1 MTAKNYENKL
11 GNDNRGSGTTFAL
24 PRHFSLLSSLVPVLA
39 ATLLLAVP
47 IVSLVYIAASGDFE
61 SLNHILKN
69 VVPRAAQTTLFLLL
83 GVGLFVAVVG
93 TLTAWLVAF
102 YDFPLRN
109 QLQWAL
115 MLPFAVPT
123 YISAYAFVEFFSFTG
138 PLQSTVRDLGGYATS
153 KEYWFPEI
161 RSLWGASLIMGLV
174 LYPYVYLAVRTLF
187 RFQAAHLIDSARILG
202 ARSTRLLF
210 AITLPMARPAIILGV
225 TLALMETLNDIGAVE
240 YLGVHT
246 LTFSIFSVWLNQ
258 SDLPGAAQI
267 SLLLLIIVLLLI
279 AMERLSRGGRKFY
292 SGRVGSKTEPPIRQ
306 RLSGGNAMCASI
318 ACILPVLLGFGIPV
332 FVLSSYA
339 VTRFSEVDL
348 GVLFSSLAT
357 SVTLG
362 VAAAFVTVLI
372 GLFLSFA
379 IRSNSGVLTAV
390 FVRIACSGY
399 AIPGTLIALGL
410 FLPIASFDNQID
422 AFMRSTFGIST
433 GLLITG
439 SGAIMIFAYVIRF
452 MTMAEGNLTNAFG
465 RLSPNLDMAG
475 RNLGRNRSQVIQ
487 SILLPLLWPAI
498 ISASL
503 LVFVEVVK
511 ELSATIMLRPFGMN
525 TLATHV
531 YDYASQARVEDA
543 AIGCLLIILVG
554 MLPVIFLLARDDAK
568 L

>member
-1 MTAKNYENKL
+1 M
-11 GNDNRGSGTTFAL
+11 GNNDEESETKFAL
-24 PRHFSLLSSLVPVLA
+24 PRPFSLLSSLIPVLA
-39 ATLLLAVP
+39 ATLLLALP
-47 IVSLVYIAASGDFE
+47 ILSLVYIAASGDFE
-61 SLNHILKN
+61 SLNHIMKN

-83 GVGLFVAVVG
+83 GVGIFVAVTG

-102 YDFPLRN
+102 YDFPFRN

-138 PLQSTVRDLGGYATS
+138 PLQSIVRDIGGYTTS

-187 RFQAAHLIDSARILG
+187 RFQAAHLVDSARILG
-202 ARSTRLLF
+202 ARSSRLLF

-240 YLGVHT
+240 HLGVHT

-267 SLLLLIIVLLLI
+267 SLLLLIIVLALI
-279 AMERLSRGGRKFY
+279 SIERLSRGARKFY
-292 SGRVGSKTEPPIRQ
+292 AGRISNKVAPPDRQ
-306 RLSGGNAMCASI
+306 RLSGWQAICALI
-318 ACILPVLLGFGIPV
+318 ACLTPVILGFGIPV
-332 FVLSSYA
+332 FVLASYA
-339 VTRFSEVDL
+339 IDRVFEVNL
-348 GVLFSSLAT
+348 VVLLSSLAT
-357 SVTLG
+357 SVVLG
-362 VAAAFVTVLI
+362 IFAAFVTVVI

-379 IRSNSGVLTAV
+379 ARSNSGILTAI

-410 FLPIASFDNQID
+410 FLPIASFDNHVD
-422 AFMRSTFGIST
+422 AFMRSTLGIST
-433 GLLITG
+433 GLLVTG

-452 MTMAEGNLTNAFG
+452 MTMAEGNLTNGFG

-475 RNLGRNRSQVIQ
+475 RNLGRNRKQVIH

-531 YDYASQARVEDA
+531 YDYASQARIEDA

-554 MLPVIFLLARDDAK
+554 MLPVVFLLAKDETK